1 METDAQLNFL
11 YALLP
16 LALIVFAIA
25 LGVILLTRQFHK
37 KIAEQVRQQEN
48 IRLQHQHDLLISSIA
63 AQEEERKRI
72 AQDLHDELGA
82 ALSIARMN
90 LLQLERGNAAGND
103 TLVLALQNIRSLTET
118 SLKSMR
124 RISHELMPYQLLKSG
139 LVHAL
144 EEVAA
149 RAGDSIKI
157 VLHTPGHLPELPWPV
172 TLGLYRI
179 LMELINNTIKHAHA
193 SRIEIKLADTE
204 DALILCSYTDDGQ
217 GFMVDSDAN
226 GLGLKNIQG
235 RVNAINGRLR
245 LDNTETGGFLA
256 AIKIPLGYS

>member
-1 METDAQLNFL
+1 METHAQLNFL
-11 YALLP
+11 SALLP

-37 KIAEQVRQQEN
+37 KITQQHLQQET
-48 IRLQHQHDLLISSIA
+48 IKRRHQQELLISSIA
-63 AQEEERKRI
+63 VQEDERKRI

-103 TLVLALQNIRSLTET
+103 ALVLALQNIRSLTES

-124 RISHELMPYQLLKSG
+124 RISHELMPFHLQKYG

-144 EEVAA
+144 EEVAI

-157 VLHTPGHLPELPWPV
+157 VLHTPEHLPELPWPV

-179 LMELINNTIKHAHA
+179 FMELINNTIKHARA
-193 SRIEIKLADTE
+193 SQIEIKLTGTE
-204 DALILCSYTDDGQ
+204 DALILCSYTDNGQ
-217 GFMVDSDAN
+217 GFVKDTDTG

-245 LDNTETGGFLA
+245 LDNTENGGFLA
-256 AIKIPLGYS
+256 AIQISL